1 MLCLI
6 FFTIFM
12 SPLEIYCIK
21 SQNERILY
29 DFYHFSRRNLPREN
43 VAVIKLI
50 CFRLILV
57 FKWGAKVIY

>member
-1 MLCLI
+1 
-6 FFTIFM
+6 M